1 MNLAVAASPARSP
14 DPSRTSR
21 GPPPHSTGRPARI
34 RPPALGS
41 VQLLQC
47 FPLSC
52 KCHIQCF
59 GLLYFV
65 PRAWCP
71 CIAGGVG
78 LMGAACGS
86 VAGGL
91 TGERRKS
98 RHLYNVFA
106 LPSFLVLRS
115 GGGFKCVALDVF
127 PHGHHPFVAS
137 SVSASLANSSSRG
150 LDASLPEDLSH
161 FRAPN
166 SFGPFHPVGPFFLSP
181 YVPLAVPS
189 AGGPIAPFGGGP
201 PSLGCKWSVEA
212 WWIGQNR
219 WASYDKLSG
228 GGIAPLLKVFGC
240 HNPF

>member
-127 PHGHHPFVAS
+127 PHGPSTICCIFCVC
-137 SVSASLANSSSRG
+137 VPCQFQLQGFGCLLARR
-150 LDASLPEDLSH
+150 SLPFPGSKQLWTVSPGWTLFFVSVCATRSSICWGSDSPIWR
-161 FRAPN
+161 RATK
-166 SFGPFHPVGPFFLSP
+166 FGLQVVS
-181 YVPLAVPS
+181 
-189 AGGPIAPFGGGP
+189 
-201 PSLGCKWSVEA
+201 
-212 WWIGQNR
+212 
-219 WASYDKLSG
+219 
-228 GGIAPLLKVFGC
+228 
-240 HNPF
+240 